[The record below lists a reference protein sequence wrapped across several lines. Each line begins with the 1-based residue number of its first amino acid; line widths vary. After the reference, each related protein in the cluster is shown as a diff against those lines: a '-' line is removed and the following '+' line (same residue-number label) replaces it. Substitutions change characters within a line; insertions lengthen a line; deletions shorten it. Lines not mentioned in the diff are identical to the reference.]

1 MANLDPLT
9 PTTPTQP
16 ANLPENAPGIR

>member
-9 PTTPTQP
+9 STLPTQP
-16 ANLPENAPGIR
+16 AKLPENAPRIR

>member
-9 PTTPTQP
+9 STLPAQP
-16 ANLPENAPGIR
+16 ANLPENAPRIR